1 MALNKEV
8 WIADI
13 VEGFFPNNEF
23 VSRSIDHSIYI
34 KNRTVHVPNAGVEPE
49 VKKNLKQFPA
59 TATNRTDADLTY
71 DIDTYSSV
79 PVHVPN
85 AEAIELS
92 YDKKASV
99 ISQMKKALQRNAIEG
114 VMYSWAKDGVKK
126 IATLGKNVPAHIPT
140 ATGERK
146 SFGIADVLAVKKE
159 FDANDVPDAG
169 RYILLDAE
177 MYNQLL
183 EELTDAAKMSFLAG
197 ANPETGVVGQFMG
210 FSFYRRSKALKTTS
224 SGVKK
229 EWSAA
234 ATATDS
240 AAGIAWQEDC
250 VSRAM
255 GMDEFFINQGDALF
269 YGDVMSCQV
278 RAGGTAVRQDNKGV
292 VLIYQGTAA

>member
-13 VEGFFPNNEF
+13 LEGFFPNNEF
-23 VSRSIDHSIYI
+23 VARSIDHSIYI
-34 KNRTVHVPNAGVEPE
+34 NNKTVHVPNAGVEPE

-99 ISQMKKALQRNAIEG
+99 ISQMKKALQRNAVEG

-126 IATLGKNVPAHIPT
+126 IATSGKNVPAHIPS

-159 FDANDVPDAG
+159 FDANDVPVEG
-169 RYILLDAE
+169 RYMLLDAE

-183 EELTDAAKMSFLAG
+183 EELTDGAKMNFLAG
-197 ANPETGVVGQFMG
+197 ANPETGVVGQYMG
-210 FSFYRRSKALKTTS
+210 FSFYMRSKALKTTS
-224 SGVKK
+224 AGAKK
-229 EWSAA
+229 EWSASA
-234 ATATDS
+234 AATDS

-250 VSRAM
+250 VSRAI
-255 GMDEFFINQGDALF
+255 GMDEFFIN
-269 YGDVMSCQV
+269 
-278 RAGGTAVRQDNKGV
+278 
-292 VLIYQGTAA
+292 

>member
-13 VEGFFPNNEF
+13 LEGFFPNNEF
-23 VSRSIDHSIYI
+23 VARSIDHSIYI
-34 KNRTVHVPNAGVEPE
+34 NNKTVHVPNAGVEPE

-126 IATLGKNVPAHIPT
+126 IATSGKNVPAHIPT
-140 ATGERK
+140 ATGDRK
-146 SFGIADVLAVKKE
+146 AFGVADVLAVKKE
-159 FDANDVPDAG
+159 FDANDVPTEG
-169 RYILLDAE
+169 RYMLLDAE

-183 EELTDAAKMSFLAG
+183 EELTDGAKMNFLAG
-197 ANPETGVVGQFMG
+197 ANPETGVVGQYMG
-210 FSFYRRSKALKTTS
+210 FSFYMRSKALKTTS
-224 SGVKK
+224 AGVKK
-229 EWSAA
+229 EWSANA
-234 ATATDS
+234 AATDS

-250 VSRAM
+250 VSRAI
-255 GMDEFFINQGDALF
+255 GMDEFFINQGDALY

-278 RAGGTAVRQDNKGV
+278 RAGGTAVRSDNKGV